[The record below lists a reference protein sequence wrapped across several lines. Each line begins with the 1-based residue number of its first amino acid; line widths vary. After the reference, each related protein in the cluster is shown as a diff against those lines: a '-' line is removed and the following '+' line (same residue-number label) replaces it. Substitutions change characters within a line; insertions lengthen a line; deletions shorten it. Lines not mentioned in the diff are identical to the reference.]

1 MASASQPGSVV
12 AGNEETRDLDSTGL
26 CLLSLDGGGVRGL
39 SSLYILKGL
48 MTRLNFERQAVGLA
62 RVKPCDIFDLIGGTS
77 TGGIIAIML
86 GRLEMDVDECIKE
99 YKAMMKKVFKNKRSA
114 FFVSITGNVKA
125 RFSSKTLETAIKEV
139 LKSKGFKED
148 DLLLDE
154 TNPEAAGKCKVFVC
168 AKSQEGNHIRRLK
181 SYNVQGRQEEDN
193 PRIWEAALAT
203 SAAPSFF
210 DPVQIGACS
219 YVDGAI
225 GANNPVSQV
234 EDEAADIW
242 CEETGRVQPLVKCF
256 ISVGTG
262 HADFTT
268 IKNSS
273 LRSVAHS
280 IEKVATE
287 TKKTD
292 NEFTGRWREHLDSR
306 YFRFNVEEG
315 LHSVRLAEYKQEAV
329 IDAGTRLYLDGHGV
343 KRKVRACVQNLRQKR
358 YEPDR
363 AFCLEQTQL
372 QEAREKTEQR
382 DRERPQLL
390 GTTSEI
396 SELMERGD
404 ANRRRLHAGAAGDD
418 DELVVVV
425 GGAPA
430 AAAAAT
436 TPSSNPIAQESQ
448 RIRTH
453 LPEADV
459 DVAPAQ
465 PRPGLH
471 GAERMQHV
479 RDAERHGAFAMDH
492 ALRSQ
497 NAQRVAQ
504 MRFYAACVRAREAC
518 LLVETGTLQGDALDA
533 RRNRTLEDLSVALS
547 ELSSFDGMDV
557 AVYEVMASEYSQA
570 LSRGGRK

>member
-1 MASASQPGSVV
+1 MARASYAAPEV
-12 AGNEETRDLDSTGL
+12 AGNVEEARDLDSTGL

-48 MTRLNFERQAVGLA
+48 MTRLNFERQAVGLK
-62 RVKPCDIFDLIGGTS
+62 RVKPYEIFDLIGGTS

-99 YKAMMKKVFKNKRSA
+99 YKVMMKKVFKNKRSA
-114 FFVSITGNVKA
+114 FFVSVTGNVKA
-125 RFSSKTLETAIKEV
+125 RFSSRTLETAIKEV

-154 TNPEAAGKCKVFVC
+154 ANPEAAGKCKVFVC

-225 GANNPVSQV
+225 GANNPVNQV
-234 EDEAADIW
+234 EEEAADIW

-292 NEFTGRWREHLDSR
+292 NEFTGRWREHLDTR

-372 QEAREKTEQR
+372 QELREKSEQR
-382 DRERPQLL
+382 DRERPQML

-396 SELMERGD
+396 SELVGRGD
-404 ANRRRLHAGAAGDD
+404 ANRRKS
-418 DELVVVV
+418 
-425 GGAPA
+425 
-430 AAAAAT
+430 
-436 TPSSNPIAQESQ
+436 PSTVNKEDLLSAQEDFTRALRGMNSQ
-448 RIRTH
+448 HPLPKAKEFARIYQKLMSTSLRLSH
-453 LPEADV
+453 LLAFTET
-459 DVAPAQ
+459 
-465 PRPGLH
+465 
-471 GAERMQHV
+471 ERMAYV
-479 RDAERHGAFAMDH
+479 REAEKHGTYAMEH
-492 ALRSQ
+492 AIRSH
-497 NAQRVAQ
+497 NDQRVTQ
-504 MRFYAACVRAREAC
+504 MRFYMSCVHAREAC
-518 LLVETGTLQGDALDA
+518 LMAEMGMLQGDELAS
-533 RRNRTLEDLSVALS
+533 RRDRALEDISVSLS
-547 ELSSFDGMDV
+547 ELQSFEDMDM
-557 AVYEVMASEYSQA
+557 AVYEVMAREYSQA
-570 LSRGGRK
+570 LSRGGRRP

>member
-1 MASASQPGSVV
+1 MALASHPASEV
-12 AGNEETRDLDSTGL
+12 AGIEETRDLDTTGL

-99 YKAMMKKVFKNKRSA
+99 YKVMMKKVFKNKRNA

-139 LKSKGFKED
+139 LRSKGFKED

-154 TNPEAAGKCKVFVC
+154 ENPEAAGKCKVFVC

-181 SYNVQGRQEEDN
+181 SYN
-193 PRIWEAALAT
+193 
-203 SAAPSFF
+203 
-210 DPVQIGACS
+210 IGACS

-225 GANNPVSQV
+225 GANNPVNQV
-234 EDEAADIW
+234 EEEAADIW
-242 CEETGRVQPLVKCF
+242 CEDTGRLQPIVKCF

-287 TKKTD
+287 TKATD
-292 NEFTGRWREHLDSR
+292 NEFTGRWREHLDTR

-363 AFCLEQTQL
+363 AFCLEQTKL
-372 QEAREKTEQR
+372 QELREKSEQR
-382 DRERPQLL
+382 DRDRPKML

-396 SELMERGD
+396 SELVERGD
-404 ANRRRLHAGAAGDD
+404 ANRRK
-418 DELVVVV
+418 
-425 GGAPA
+425 AP
-430 AAAAAT
+430 
-436 TPSSNPIAQESQ
+436 SMVNKEDLLSAQEDFTRALRGMNSQ
-448 RIRTH
+448 TPPPKAKEFARVYQKLMSTSLRLSH
-453 LPEADV
+453 LLAFTETERLAYVREAEK
-459 DVAPAQ
+459 
-465 PRPGLH
+465 H
-471 GAERMQHV
+471 GT
-479 RDAERHGAFAMDH
+479 FAMEH

-497 NAQRVAQ
+497 NDQRVTQ
-504 MRFYAACVRAREAC
+504 MRFYMACVHAREVC
-518 LLVETGTLQGDALDA
+518 LMAETGSLQGEALGS
-533 RRNRTLEDLSVALS
+533 RRDRASEDLSVALS
-547 ELSSFDGMDV
+547 ELQSFEDMDL
-557 AVYEVMASEYSQA
+557 AVYEVMAREYSQA
-570 LSRGGRK
+570 LSRGARA

>member
-1 MASASQPGSVV
+1 MALASHPASEV
-12 AGNEETRDLDSTGL
+12 AGKEETRDLDTTGL

-39 SSLYILKGL
+39 SSLFILKGL

-86 GRLEMDVDECIKE
+86 GRLEMDVDECIKA
-99 YKAMMKKVFKNKRSA
+99 YTAMMKKVFKNKRSA

-139 LKSKGFKED
+139 LRSKGFKED

-154 TNPEAAGKCKVFVC
+154 ANPEATGKCKVFVC

-193 PRIWEAALAT
+193 PKIWEAALAT

-219 YVDGAI
+219 YVDGAL
-225 GANNPVSQV
+225 GANNPVNQV
-234 EDEAADIW
+234 EEEAADIW
-242 CEETGRVQPLVKCF
+242 CEETGRLQPIVKCF
-256 ISVGTG
+256 ISIGTG

-287 TKKTD
+287 TKKAD
-292 NEFTGRWREHLDSR
+292 SEFTGRWREHLDTR

-315 LHSVRLAEYKQEAV
+315 LHSVRLAEYKQQAV
-329 IDAGTRLYLDGHGV
+329 IDAGTRLYMDGHGV
-343 KRKVRACVQNLRQKR
+343 KRKVRTCVQNLRQKR

-363 AFCLEQTQL
+363 AFCLEQTKLEEQ
-372 QEAREKTEQR
+372 REKAEQR
-382 DRERPQLL
+382 DRDRPKML

-396 SELMERGD
+396 SELVERGD
-404 ANRRRLHAGAAGDD
+404 ANRRKAPST
-418 DELVVVV
+418 V
-425 GGAPA
+425 GKEDLL
-430 AAAAAT
+430 
-436 TPSSNPIAQESQ
+436 SAQEDFTRALRGMNSQ
-448 RIRTH
+448 NPLPKAKEFARIYQKLMSTSLRLSH
-453 LPEADV
+453 LLAFTEN
-459 DVAPAQ
+459 
-465 PRPGLH
+465 
-471 GAERMQHV
+471 ERMAYV
-479 RDAERHGAFAMDH
+479 REAEKHGTFAMEH
-492 ALRSQ
+492 AIRSQ
-497 NAQRVAQ
+497 NDQRVSQ
-504 MRFYAACVRAREAC
+504 MRFYMSCVHAREVC
-518 LLVETGTLQGDALDA
+518 LMSEIGNVPADALLS
-533 RRNRTLEDLSVALS
+533 RRDRALEEISVSLS
-547 ELSSFDGMDV
+547 ELQSFEDMDM
-557 AVYEVMASEYSQA
+557 AVYEVMAREYSQA
-570 LSRGGRK
+570 LSRGTRV